1 MATKYLALL
10 TNIGAAK
17 LAKATA
23 LGTKVE
29 ITQLAVGDGNGV
41 LPTPNPA
48 QTALV
53 HELRRAPLNMLTVDP
68 ANASQIIAEQVIPE
82 DVGGWWIREIGLF
95 DKDGDMVAIAN
106 CAETYKP
113 QLQEGSGRV
122 QVIRVI
128 LIVSSTEAVTLK
140 IDPAVVLA
148 TRQYVDSQLRAH
160 EQSRNHPDA
169 STTEKGFVLL
179 SSSVT
184 SDSESQ
190 AATPKAVKIAMDNGS
205 ARLAKD
211 RNLSDLPNTALARQ
225 NLELGDS
232 STRNVGTTAGTV
244 ASGDDARITGAM
256 QKSQNGGDIPDVAKF
271 LQNLGLVDT
280 DKLAGRLLAP
290 PMVITAS
297 GQFLMPSKG
306 NLFRIRVQGAGGG
319 SGSARATSA
328 TGLSASGGGGG
339 GAYVELWLTRAELQ
353 ALIDVAGGYLDIII
367 GAGGVGGTGG
377 AGGTGGTTQFGSLIV
392 CPGGKGSDYGIAAS
406 TSTTALASGGA
417 SSADPV
423 IAIPGLDSSKII
435 LSMAGAPGHFGISV
449 QSPTLAGHGA
459 NSPLGN
465 GGVGSGASAT
475 QSDGKGY
482 GSGAGGVSTGP
493 SSVAKNGADGGDGV
507 IIVEV
512 YA

>member
-169 STTEKGFVLL
+169 STTEKGFVQL

-190 AATPKAVKIAMDNGS
+190 AATSKAVKIAMDNAN
-205 ARLAKD
+205 ARLAKE
-211 RNLSDLPNTALARQ
+211 RNLADLPNPALARQ
-225 NLELGDS
+225 NLQLGNS
-232 STRNVGTTAGTV
+232 STKNTGTTADTV
-244 ASGDDARITGAM
+244 AAGDDARITGAM
-256 QKSQNGGDIPDVAKF
+256 QKNQNGGDIPDVAKF
-271 LQNLGLVDT
+271 LQNLRLGVGAPAIGIPFFWPSSAMPNTVMTEWADMVFLKFNGAT
-280 DKLAGRLLAP
+280 FSASTYPKLALVFPGLTLPESRGEFLRVWDDGRGVDSGRALLSAQLDA
-290 PMVITAS
+290 MQNLTGNIGDAQTSVNAAVKFTIAS
-297 GQFLMPSKG
+297 GVFSAVTGVRNSIGNTTIIADTPNNPSYVS
-306 NLFRIRVQGAGGG
+306 FDASRQ
-319 SGSARATSA
+319 AR
-328 TGLSASGGGGG
+328 
-339 GAYVELWLTRAELQ
+339 
-353 ALIDVAGGYLDIII
+353 
-367 GAGGVGGTGG
+367 
-377 AGGTGGTTQFGSLIV
+377 
-392 CPGGKGSDYGIAAS
+392 
-406 TSTTALASGGA
+406 TSTENR
-417 SSADPV
+417 PRN
-423 IAIPGLDSSKII
+423 IAFNFL
-435 LSMAGAPGHFGISV
+435 V
-449 QSPTLAGHGA
+449 R
-459 NSPLGN
+459 
-465 GGVGSGASAT
+465 
-475 QSDGKGY
+475 
-482 GSGAGGVSTGP
+482 
-493 SSVAKNGADGGDGV
+493 AK
-507 IIVEV
+507 
-512 YA
+512 